1 MRIGLLADIHANAD
15 ALSAVLD
22 EARGRSV
29 DELLIA
35 GDFVGYYY
43 EPDRV
48 LRLLD
53 DWKWTAVAGNHEAL
67 FAQWL
72 RGINR
77 DVLVATYGTGFAE
90 AERQLGSSSIERLGR
105 LPARWQGVVSNRQV
119 ILCHGTPWDPEEY
132 VYPNDEGGRLERMAA
147 SGGDL
152 VVYGHT
158 HYPVIASSGPTLVV
172 NPGSVG
178 QPRDR
183 NPDAAWAVW
192 DTASNSVVLAR
203 TPYDNRRLLAEC
215 RARDPDMTYLT
226 DVLTRR

>member
-15 ALSAVLD
+15 ALRAVLD
-22 EARGRSV
+22 DARRRSV

-43 EPDRV
+43 APDRV
-48 LRLLD
+48 LQLLD
-53 DWKWTAVAGNHEAL
+53 DWSWTGVAGNHEAL
-67 FAQWL
+67 LAQWL
-72 RGINR
+72 RGEER
-77 DVLVATYGTGFAE
+77 DALAATYGTGFAE
-90 AERQLGSSSIERLGR
+90 AERQLASSSIERLGR
-105 LPARWQGVVSNRQV
+105 LPACWQGAVGNRQV
-119 ILCHGTPWDPEEY
+119 LLCHGTPWDPGEY
-132 VYPNDEGGRLERMAA
+132 VYPNDDGGRLERMAA
-147 SGGDL
+147 NGEDL

-158 HYPVIASSGPTLVV
+158 HYPVIASFGATVVV

-183 NPDAAWAVW
+183 NPDAAWGIW

-203 TPYDNRRLLAEC
+203 TPYDNSHLLVEC
-215 RARDPDMTYLT
+215 RTRDPDMAYLT